1 MTIPNDSQA
10 SLTPNSSALQ
20 DSALADSVAR
30 EDSAAREISAAKGST
45 PSGTPAEPA
54 SQAEPTKRNFR
65 RLKSFLSNPLGVAA
79 AILLLIIVLSAVF
92 APLVA
97 PYDPLRLRL
106 VDQLKPISWEHLLG
120 TDTQGRDVF
129 SRLVYGGRVSLQ
141 AGLIM
146 IVTAVLVGVPTG
158 LLAGYYSKWFDSI
171 ASWISG
177 ALMSLPQILILVV
190 VISSLGSGLA
200 PTMITLGVLASPDI
214 FRLTR
219 GVVIG
224 VRDELFIDA
233 ARVSG
238 LSDARIIFRHVFA
251 VVMGPVLVL
260 VSFIFG
266 LAIIA
271 QAGLEFLGF
280 GDPTRPSWGNML
292 SEAFASIYKA
302 PHLVYAPGAMIG
314 ITVMCLVLVSAA
326 VADTLGVPRV
336 VARKARKSSS
346 AEKISSADPTVVDSK
361 QAAGTALT
369 KTSTHESMPTGDL
382 LTVRDLSV
390 TYPDKDRTET
400 AVVKGISLTVNRGE
414 ALGLV
419 GESGSGK
426 SQTSFGILGLLPPEA
441 HLRAAA
447 ITVTGVNLIGASE
460 TAMQKLRGT
469 TMAYVPQEP
478 MSNLDPSFTIGS
490 QLIKPMR
497 HKLGISKAEARAKA
511 IALLDRVGIP
521 DPKRTMASY
530 PHELS
535 GGMAQRVLI
544 AGAVSCDPELLIADE
559 PTTALDVTVQAEVLE
574 LLRELQKER
583 NMGMILVTH
592 NLGVVADICDRV
604 AVMQSGRIVETATT
618 AELFAN
624 PQHPYTR
631 MLLASTLDDAPARI
645 ERDGV
650 AS

>member
-10 SLTPNSSALQ
+10 ALTPNSSALQ

-30 EDSAAREISAAKGST
+30 NNSAATQATATQDST
-45 PSGTPAEPA
+45 SSGTPAEPA

-65 RLKSFLSNPLGVAA
+65 RVKSFLSNPLGVAA

-106 VDQLKPISWEHLLG
+106 VDQLKPISWQHLLG

-336 VARKARKSSS
+336 VARKVRKSSS
-346 AEKISSADPTVVDSK
+346 AEKVSSTETAVVVPA
-361 QAAGTALT
+361 QTAGAGLI
-369 KTSTHESMPTGDL
+369 KNSPQSAPTGDL

-390 TYPDKDRTET
+390 TYPDKDRNET
-400 AVVKGISLTVNRGE
+400 AVVKGVSLTVNRGE

-441 HLRAAA
+441 HLRADT
-447 ITVTGVNLIGASE
+447 ITVAGVNMIGASE
-460 TAMQKLRGT
+460 AAMQKLRGT
-469 TMAYVPQEP
+469 SMAYVPQEP

>member
-1 MTIPNDSQA
+1 MTIPTTDDDGPVIDEIA
-10 SLTPNSSALQ
+10 PVT
-20 DSALADSVAR
+20 DELAPVN
-30 EDSAAREISAAKGST
+30 
-45 PSGTPAEPA
+45 
-54 SQAEPTKRNFR
+54 KRNRR
-65 RLKSFLSNPLGVAA
+65 RLKTFLRNPLGVAA
-79 AILLLIIVLSAVF
+79 AVLLLIIVLSAVF

-97 PYDPLRLRL
+97 PYDPIRLRL
-106 VDQLKPISWEHLLG
+106 VDQLKPISWEHWLG

-146 IVTAVLVGVPTG
+146 IVTAVVVGVPTG
-158 LLAGYYSKWFDSI
+158 LLSGYYSKWFDSV
-171 ASWISG
+171 ASWI
-177 ALMSLPQILILVV
+177 ANLLMSLPQILILIV

-200 PTMITLGVLASPDI
+200 PTMITLGVLASPDL

-280 GDPTRPSWGNML
+280 GDPARPSWGNML

-336 VARKARKSSS
+336 VARKPRKATTTDAVAATTEAQSATEGQSATEAQSATEPSILTKNTLTSST
-346 AEKISSADPTVVDSK
+346 AEKD
-361 QAAGTALT
+361 AAV
-369 KTSTHESMPTGDL
+369 GDL
-382 LTVRDLSV
+382 LTVHGLSV
-390 TYPDKDRTET
+390 SYSDQQRSET
-400 AVVKGISLTVNRGE
+400 TVVQDVSLTVNRGE

-441 HLRAAA
+441 LLSAST
-447 ITVTGVNLIGASE
+447 ITVNGVNLIGASE
-460 TAMQKLRGT
+460 KTLQGLRGT
-469 TMAYVPQEP
+469 SMAYVPQEP

-497 HKLGISKAEARAKA
+497 RKLGITKSEAHSKA
-511 IALLDRVGIP
+511 IALLERVGIP
-521 DPKRTMASY
+521 DPARTMASY

-604 AVMQSGRIVETATT
+604 AVMQTGRIVETGST
-618 AELFAN
+618 AEIFAN
-624 PQHPYTR
+624 PQHPYTQ
-631 MLLASTLDDAPARI
+631 MLLGSTLDDVPARSD
-645 ERDGV
+645 RDGV
-650 AS
+650 KP